1 MKSATADSLGRTG
14 GSLKAVGLGEPSYK
28 VDASGKEIRHT
39 EQTMNA
45 QSRTSRQGRHGKA
58 VAYVVVAAACLVLG
72 VVLGKLLPLHFH
84 GAASSAPAA
93 GADQDVLYWTCS
105 MHPQVKL
112 PKAGQCP
119 ICFMDLI
126 PVKAGDSGSLDENQ
140 LALSPRAKV
149 LAQVET
155 QPVQRRGLEH
165 EVRMVGKVAVD
176 ETRITY
182 ISSYVPGRIDRL
194 FVNYTGI
201 FVKKGVHL
209 AEIYSPEVLVAQRE
223 YLLALD
229 AVESGKKGTTQP
241 VAVRDA
247 TDAMLQAARRK
258 LQLWAIPEDQIA
270 ELERLRKPLDHIRI
284 DAPEEGWV
292 TDRQGYEGM
301 YVETGTRIFT
311 LADLRTVW
319 VLLDAYE
326 LEIGFIHYGQQVQFE
341 TEAYPGQVF
350 TGRIAYIDPVLNE
363 ATRTVKVRVTVP
375 NSEMKLRPGMFVRAK
390 VTAAVTETGKI
401 VDASLAGKWISP
413 MHPEIV
419 KDGPGK
425 CDVCGMDLVPAES
438 LGFATSQA
446 AVPEVLVIPQT
457 AVLLTGTRAVV
468 YVETQQND
476 QPVYESREVRLGMR
490 AGDNYVVLEGL
501 DEGERIVT
509 RGAFQIDSAMQIQAK
524 PSMMQ
529 AAEEQDAETRGRG
542 DRAEDDTETR
552 RRGDAG
558 KAGSARQSASAPKAD
573 ASRYVAG
580 AMYHDHFKPVLQ
592 AYFDLAAA
600 LVAGD
605 ADKSTASTAAL
616 RKALSGVIPHGLPAG
631 DEPVFKKY
639 VAAIGDSLPKSD
651 KASVE
656 QLRQQLPAITAALRS
671 YLRAFGHNLGA
682 PVYRI
687 HCPMAFDNKGADWL
701 SPDDKVLNPYF
712 GDKMLRCGE
721 VVGQIAPDGRESR

>member
-1 MKSATADSLGRTG
+1 
-14 GSLKAVGLGEPSYK
+14 
-28 VDASGKEIRHT
+28 
-39 EQTMNA
+39 MNTHPELA
-45 QSRTSRQGRHGKA
+45 RRCRHGKA
-58 VAYVVVAAACLVLG
+58 ITYLAVAVACLVLG
-72 VVLGKLLPLHFH
+72 AVLGRLLPFHFH
-84 GAASSAPAA
+84 GAATSAPAA
-93 GADQDVLYWTCS
+93 GTDEDVLYWTCS
-105 MHPQVKL
+105 MHPQIKL
-112 PKAGQCP
+112 PRAGQCP

-126 PVKAGDSGSLDENQ
+126 PVTADQGAALDENQ
-140 LALSPRAKV
+140 LALSDRARI
-149 LAQVET
+149 LARVET
-155 QPVQRRGLEH
+155 VPAERRRLEH
-165 EVRMVGKVAVD
+165 EVRMVGKVAPD

-209 AEIYSPEVLVAQRE
+209 AEIYSPELLVAQRE
-223 YLLALD
+223 YLVALD
-229 AVESGKKGTTQP
+229 AAEDAKKGTTQP
-241 VAVRDA
+241 SAVRDA

-258 LQLWAIPEDQIA
+258 LELWAIPQDQIT

-292 TDRQGYEGM
+292 VDRQGYEGM

-311 LADLRTVW
+311 LADLRSVW

-326 LEIGFIHYGQQVQFE
+326 MDIGFIHYGQQVQFE

-350 TGRIAYIDPVLNE
+350 TGRIAYVDPVLND

-375 NSEMKLRPGMFVRAK
+375 NMDMRLRPGMFVRAT
-390 VTAAVTETGKI
+390 VSAEVTENGKI
-401 VDASLAGKWISP
+401 VDTSLAGKWISP

-438 LGFATSQA
+438 LGFATTQA

-457 AVLLTGTRAVV
+457 AVLLTGTRAIV
-468 YVETQQND
+468 YVETQQGD
-476 QPVYESREVRLGMR
+476 QTLYESREVHLGMR
-490 AGDNYVVLEGL
+490 AGDQYVVLDGL
-501 DEGERIVT
+501 TEGERVVA
-509 RGAFQIDSAMQIQAK
+509 RGAFQIDSAMQIQAR

-529 AAEEQDAETRGRG
+529 PPAQAASQPEA
-542 DRAEDDTETR
+542 
-552 RRGDAG
+552 
-558 KAGSARQSASAPKAD
+558 APKAEHSH
-573 ASRYVAG
+573 AVAG

-600 LVAGD
+600 LVAED
-605 ADKSTASTAAL
+605 AGKSAASTAAL
-616 RKALSGVIPHGLPAG
+616 RKALTGAIPHGLPPG
-631 DEPVFKKY
+631 DEPEFKKH
-639 VAAIGDSLPKSD
+639 VAAIGDALPASD
-651 KASVE
+651 KATVE
-656 QLRQQLPAITAALRS
+656 QRRQRLPSLTAALRS
-671 YLRAFGHNLGA
+671 YLHLFGHNLEA

-687 HCPMAFDNKGADWL
+687 HCPMAFNDKGADWL

-721 VVGQIAPDGRESR
+721 VVGRIAPDGRESR